1 MTKNNLPAIALWLI
15 TFGAMGVLFTMH
27 FSGRKT
33 YAYVDAQ
40 KLLNGY
46 KGMQAARKE
55 YEVQVMSWRSN
66 LDTLRNE
73 MEERVREYETKKGKI
88 TTRELQLM
96 EELIDAKHEQYVNF
110 EQVVTEKI
118 RGADQ
123 ELTSKV
129 LSKVNDYIKRYGER
143 EGYDIIM
150 AATQYG
156 NIVYAKD
163 KIDITQDVLNGLNQ
177 EYEK

>member
-1 MTKNNLPAIALWLI
+1 MNRNKLLAAALWLI
-15 TFGAMGVLFTMH
+15 MFAAIGVLFTLH
-27 FSGRKT
+27 FSRQKT

-46 KGMQAARKE
+46 KGMQAARKQ

-66 LDTLRNE
+66 LDTLRGE
-73 MEERVREYETKKGKI
+73 MEERVKEYETKKSKI
-88 TTRELQLM
+88 TARELALM
-96 EELIDAKHEQYVNF
+96 EQLIDAKHEQYMNF

-123 ELTSKV
+123 ELTAKV
-129 LSKVNDYIKRYGER
+129 LSKVNDYIRRYGKQ

-163 KIDITQDVLNGLNQ
+163 KIDITQEVLNGLNL